1 MASSRIEERRKAA
14 LEAGSAAYLDRRA
27 ELIKAASNV
36 FRERGHETT
45 LRDVGEALGIERA
58 SLYYYIGSREELL
71 QAIVSEALDRD
82 LAAARTI
89 KRSKKSTPE
98 KIRALIES
106 MVLGYAEYYPH
117 MNVYIEQIGRIA
129 RQESQWATDVIDET
143 RKYEELVLAILRQ
156 GQKEGTL
163 RNDLP
168 VNVVSMALFGMIN
181 WMYRW
186 YRPTYPE
193 TPEEIARSMA
203 EIFLGGFAVKP

>member
-14 LEAGSAAYLDRRA
+14 LEAGSAAYMDRRA

-71 QAIVSEALDRD
+71 QAIVSEALERD
-82 LAAARTI
+82 LAAARVI
-89 KRSKKSTPE
+89 KRSKKTTPE

-106 MVLGYAEYYPH
+106 MVHGYAEYYPH

-129 RQESQWATDVIDET
+129 RQESQWAVDVIAET
-143 RKYEELVLAILRQ
+143 RKYEELVVGILRQ
-156 GQKEGTL
+156 GQKEGSL
-163 RNDLP
+163 RDDLP

-203 EIFLGGFAVKP
+203 EIFLGGFATGR

>member
-163 RNDLP
+163 RDDLP

-203 EIFLGGFAVKP
+203 EIFLGGFAVKA

>member
-1 MASSRIEERRKAA
+1 MAGSRIEERRKAA
-14 LEAGSAAYLDRRA
+14 LEAGSAAYMDRRA

-129 RQESQWATDVIDET
+129 RQESQWAVDVIAET
-143 RKYEELVLAILRQ
+143 RKYEELVLGILRQ
-156 GQKEGTL
+156 GQKEGSL
-163 RNDLP
+163 RDDLP

-203 EIFLGGFAVKP
+203 EIFLGGYAVRA

>member
-203 EIFLGGFAVKP
+203 EIFLGGFAIKP

>member
-1 MASSRIEERRKAA
+1 MASSGIEARRKAA
-14 LEAGSAAYLDRRA
+14 LEVGSAAYLDRRA
-27 ELIKAASNV
+27 ELIKAAANV

-45 LRDVGEALGIERA
+45 LRDVADALGTERA

-82 LAAARTI
+82 LAAARAI

-129 RQESQWATDVIDET
+129 RQESPWATEVIEDT
-143 RKYEELVLAILRQ
+143 RKYEELVLGILRQ
-156 GQKEGTL
+156 GQKEGSL
-163 RNDLP
+163 RDDLP
-168 VNVVSMALFGMIN
+168 VNVVSMALFGTIN

-186 YRPTYPE
+186 YRPSYPE
-193 TPEEIARSMA
+193 TPEEIARTMA

>member
-1 MASSRIEERRKAA
+1 MASSGIEARRKAA
-14 LEAGSAAYLDRRA
+14 LEVGSAAYLDRRA
-27 ELIKAASNV
+27 ELIKAAANV

-45 LRDVGEALGIERA
+45 LRDVADALGTERA

-98 KIRALIES
+98 KIRALISS

-129 RQESQWATDVIDET
+129 RQESAWATEVIEET
-143 RKYEELVLAILRQ
+143 RKYEELVLGILRQ
-156 GQKEGTL
+156 GQKEGSL
-163 RNDLP
+163 RDDLP
-168 VNVVSMALFGMIN
+168 VNVVSMALFGTIN

-186 YRPTYPE
+186 YRPSYPE
-193 TPEEIARSMA
+193 TPEEIARTMA